1 MRRKA
6 RAKKALS
13 KGVRGNANSAI
24 KAKENTSLKA
34 LKQTG
39 KTTNV
44 KVPTGKGKGLGKAG
58 AKRLG
63 RLLKRAIQEE
73 PGVNGKVSLPSE

>member
-39 KTTNV
+39 KTSNV
-44 KVPTGKGKGLGKAG
+44 KVPTGKGLGKAG